1 MSVVELEVGLG
12 DPEVGGGEAV
22 DDPVGVV
29 VGLGEELAVGLD
41 EGDPVVGDGDG
52 WCTAAET
59 GVVPGT
65 DDPPEPRPGAREAAW
80 DGAGRCVARS
90 APLRAG
96 AAGCLP
102 AASAAR
108 VPPVAAAITAAA
120 ASTRTAG
127 RRDAARRAAAVYG
140 GSAIGAPLMGAVLI
154 RPL

>member
-1 MSVVELEVGLG
+1 MSVLGLVDGLVGVVVGDEVGD
-12 DPEVGGGEAV
+12 DP
-22 DDPVGVV
+22 PVGVV

-41 EGDPVVGDGDG
+41 EGDSVVGDGDG

-59 GVVPGT
+59 GVVPGP
-65 DDPPEPRPGAREAAW
+65 DDPPETKPGVREARW

-90 APLRAG
+90 APLRVG

-120 ASTRTAG
+120 ASMRTAR

-140 GSAIGAPLMGAVLI
+140 GSAIGAPVMGAVLI